1 MKYPSKSILV
11 ALLFILSFFAKAQET
26 PPAPGPPQPLP
37 IAGQIEDDN
46 GPVNGASIIVT
57 QGGKTI
63 TAVSTGA
70 DGKYSF
76 QLPLGNDY
84 VITYSRQG
92 YTTKKMFFST
102 RGVPPDIAQYPWKP
116 VEANTSIWEKVDGIN
131 YSPLDQPVIKFA
143 YNPDKQKFDYDK
155 AHQEQM
161 AGVVANIREQEQNIL
176 KGKKEAE
183 KNYQAAIKDG
193 DKAFGKKDYK
203 SALSSYNQALAIKK
217 DDPVAKQKIDQ
228 TNQAIKADAD
238 AKARADADAA
248 AKKKA
253 DEDAKAKAAADA
265 AAKTKADAD
274 AKAKAD
280 ADAAAKKKADE
291 DAKAKAAADAAAK
304 AKADADAK
312 AKADADA
319 AAKKKADED
328 AKAKADAEAKKKADE
343 DAKSKALAD
352 AKAKAD
358 AEARAKLDAEAKA
371 KADAEAKKKADEDAK
386 AKVKADAEAKKKA
399 DEDAKSKA
407 LADAKAKADAEAR
420 AKLDAEAKAKADAD
434 AKKKADEDAK
444 AKAKADAEAKKK
456 ADEDAKAKAD
466 ADAAAKKKDDDDKEK
481 GKAKNTI
488 RQQLGG
494 SELQYKAA
502 KDRGDNAM
510 KFKQYQDAVTAYTE
524 ALTYK
529 PNDAYATGKLALAQK
544 NLNGITTSVTP
555 TNTLVAK
562 KETNSSSAKYKE
574 GVTEEII
581 PGKGFVE
588 IRRTVVRGDETWVYK
603 KKQFDF
609 GQVVF
614 YKDDD
619 QITQSVWDTETK
631 P

>member
-265 AAKTKADAD
+265 AAKAKADADAKAKADADAAAKKKADEDAKAKAAADAAAKTKADAD

-386 AKVKADAEAKKKA
+386 AKV
-399 DEDAKSKA
+399 
-407 LADAKAKADAEAR
+407 
-420 AKLDAEAKAKADAD
+420 
-434 AKKKADEDAK
+434 
-444 AKAKADAEAKKK
+444 KADAEAKKK

>member
-265 AAKTKADAD
+265 AAKAKADAD

-328 AKAKADAEAKKKADE
+328 AKA
-343 DAKSKALAD
+343 
-352 AKAKAD
+352 
-358 AEARAKLDAEAKA
+358 
-371 KADAEAKKKADEDAK
+371 
-386 AKVKADAEAKKKA
+386 KADAEAKKKA

>member
-265 AAKTKADAD
+265 AAKAKADAD